1 MPESME
7 IPECFKELFP
17 RIFCGTNPG
26 GIGHQWVKTSWIDY
40 APAMEIWQT
49 PDDEGGFKRQYIP
62 AKLADNPSL
71 NQKTYAAKPVR
82 TWQ

>member
-1 MPESME
+1 ME
-7 IPECFKELFP
+7 IPDSFKELFP

-49 PDDEGGFKRQYIP
+49 PDDEGGFKRQYIQQSLLTI
-62 AKLADNPSL
+62 LALTKRPMQLTCQDL
-71 NQKTYAAKPVR
+71 AMKR
-82 TWQ
+82 L